1 MRGDDL
7 MGSDLIDYMK
17 AKSDKLLEKD
27 ENKQKIA
34 AIKKELYQKKGTLVS
49 IQQWKRN
56 AVRTKVEEMKMRKI
70 HQKKH
75 SSPATTVP

>member
-7 MGSDLIDYMK
+7 MGSDLFDYMK

-34 AIKKELYQKKGTLVS
+34 AIKKELYQKK
-49 IQQWKRN
+49 
-56 AVRTKVEEMKMRKI
+56 AMEEECCED
-70 HQKKH
+70 
-75 SSPATTVP
+75 